1 MTIRYFRKRKPQ
13 KEFKYKV
20 KNALLSSLPDDE
32 QWRILSLSQS
42 KRSKSVYIY
51 LYFDG
56 KLYPIRVSNHLS
68 WFRGVEQS
76 YLNIKVDFKNN
87 LSIDDQIKQQFD
99 RSEVPTIDLK
109 LEVFLVLQM
118 IYSIHE
124 PFNPVGIFLRDNKT
138 LTIEGTRKGKPVLV
152 QNLTIHLI
160 VQNLIEVN
168 LIRVH
173 TNGYLSVTHNGFDI
187 LRKYKQF
194 RRSKWPS
201 SIKDYDWYSSLQ
213 RIYSI
218 VDGNVSYQ
226 RYNKNAKPDYRD
238 DLDYYYQLFNVSHDS
253 QEEPRQQVDESPKF
267 WRQSVIKLM
276 KDSLPYGSALVAVKT
291 VLRKRIVYIQVMT
304 GDLLYFVCFTDKQIL
319 TLNSKCNVY
328 IVPQAVN
335 KLKNR
340 FSKTFPLYEYRY
352 VKINQ
357 QMIIWL
363 RYLQLM
369 AKFSNKVFIAPN
381 QHNVIVEKSP
391 DQTLQI
397 FPSYHFFPSY
407 HYDLLGCMTTLGWV
421 DVSDNRV
428 KLADIGQQILDNYR
442 NAVFN
447 ESKSWNLSINTM
459 KMKNVEHLLINGA
472 NI

>member
-13 KEFKYKV
+13 KQFKYKV
-20 KNALLSSLPDDE
+20 KNALLSILPDDE
-32 QWRILSLSQS
+32 QWRILSISQS

-56 KLYPIRVSNHLS
+56 KLYPVRVSNHLS

-76 YLNIKVDFKNN
+76 YLNIQVDFKNN
-87 LSIDDQIKQQFD
+87 LSLNDQIKQQFD
-99 RSEVPTIDLK
+99 RSVVPTIDLQ

-118 IYSIHE
+118 IYSTHE
-124 PFNPVGIFLRDNKT
+124 PFNPVGIFIRNDKT
-138 LTIEGTRKGKPVLV
+138 LAIEGTRKGKSVLV

-160 VQNLIEVN
+160 VESLIKVN
-168 LIRVH
+168 LIRAH

-194 RRSKWPS
+194 RCSKWPS
-201 SIKDYDWYSSLQ
+201 SIKDYDWYSSLH

-238 DLDYYYQLFNVSHDS
+238 DLDYYYRLFNVLHDS
-253 QEEPRQQVDESPKF
+253 PEEESKQQVDESPKF
-267 WRQSVIKLM
+267 WRQSLIKLL

-304 GDLLYFVCFTDKQIL
+304 GDLLYFVCFTDKQTL

-328 IVPQAVN
+328 VVPQAVN

-352 VKINQ
+352 IKINQ

-363 RYLQLM
+363 RYLQLK
-369 AKFSNKVFIAPN
+369 AKSSNRVFIVPN
-381 QHNVIVEKSP
+381 QHNVIVEKRP
-391 DQTLQI
+391 AQILQI
-397 FPSYHFFPSY
+397 FPSY
-407 HYDLLGCMTTLGWV
+407 HYDLLDCMINLGWV
-421 DVSDNRV
+421 NVSDNRV

-459 KMKNVEHLLINGA
+459 NMKNVEHLLINGA
-472 NI
+472 SL